1 MVIKQPTCKSL
12 VLSSFCRDFHIFVI
26 KTSNNFKIIRV
37 AATFLD
43 SIFKCAVFQWRTC
56 YTEWHTRDT
65 TTIQGPASY
74 RAVFRFAH
82 VSPTWLLN
90 KMFSDFEG
98 WFWLYLKTTFVPNYA
113 VYIIKPATND
123 LYFPLAV
130 IIGFIGEKRVKALLA
145 AVAQVIKK
153 SNAKSSVFE
162 FKI

>member
-1 MVIKQPTCKSL
+1 MVIKQSTCKSL

-130 IIGFIGEKRVKALLA
+130 IIGFIWGKEGKS
-145 AVAQVIKK
+145 VASGGCSGYKEIKCK
-153 SNAKSSVFE
+153 K
-162 FKI
+162 